1 MLPTVTILRHAE
13 KELGGVPPL
22 GVAIDGSRDPESLTV
37 RGWQR
42 AGALVALFSPRP
54 DSASAG
60 VPSAPSHLFASRVG
74 ETTSLSRRPR
84 ETLEPLS
91 EHLDVAIDDRFL
103 KSEID
108 ELVAA
113 IRGCDGAVLVAWEHK
128 VIPFIAAAL
137 TGDPATAPTNWPDDR
152 FDVCWVFE
160 PDEAGTT
167 YRFRQVSQML
177 LAGDRA
183 EPI

>member
-22 GVAIDGSRDPESLTV
+22 GVAIDGSRDPESLIV

-42 AGALVALFSPRP
+42 AGALVALFSPPTDR
-54 DSASAG
+54 ASGG
-60 VPSAPSHLFASRVG
+60 VPATPSHLFASRVG

-91 EHLDVAIDDRFL
+91 EHLGLAIDDRFL
-103 KSEID
+103 KSEIG
-108 ELVAA
+108 ELVSA

-128 VIPFIAAAL
+128 VIPLIAAAL
-137 TGDPATAPTNWPDDR
+137 TGDPATTPTTWPDDR

-160 PDEAGTT
+160 PVDAGTI
-167 YRFRQVSQML
+167 YGFRQVSQML